1 MTGSVPRTMTVFF
14 DETGAHDCAYFAW
27 GSIWMA
33 HERLDEFNA
42 TIDAIAKKHG
52 VRGEFGW
59 KDATS
64 RTAFCVEVVRWFF
77 RQRWVCF
84 QALFVRKRD
93 MRIFSSAR
101 DHNDSVAYKKLL
113 CTLVALQT
121 VKFDALPGGP
131 RAFRIIVDRVG
142 DKPSVAE
149 EEYRILEATIRKWS
163 DTSLAPV
170 TKFARV
176 DSQSARGIQLADLL
190 VGAIRAE
197 WEGGDSKRIKR
208 REFRRMLAECL
219 GWEHLR
225 ATTPMNLKF
234 NIWLH
239 KACQG
244 FAMRP
249 MVLKYPEGDPEAA
262 LGGRF
267 GFGGGSR
274 SGFGRGLGSGWRDKF
289 PVEVKGNDHLTR
301 SREGAKGK
309 AKARLRKEDELVGG
323 VGERVELGGE
333 GGLTVAITR
342 RPAAVKVAKATK
354 KKVGAVKAAKTKLE
368 PAEQLAKEKEKRERA
383 RAWAKRKAKSRAKKK
398 AKKERWEAKV
408 QEKAASRKVA
418 KPQKK
423 AKEKTK

>member
-1 MTGSVPRTMTVFF
+1 MTGSVPRTMTVFC

-33 HERLDEFNA
+33 HERLNEFNA
-42 TIDAIAKKHG
+42 AIDAIAKKHG
-52 VRGEFGW
+52 VKGEFGW
-59 KDATS
+59 KDTS
-64 RTAFCVEVVRWFF
+64 TRTKFCVEVVRWFF
-77 RQRWVCF
+77 QQRWVCF
-84 QALFVRKRD
+84 QSLFVRKQD
-93 MRIFSSAR
+93 MRIFSSER
-101 DHNDSVAYKKLL
+101 DHGDSVAYKKLL
-113 CTLVALQT
+113 CTLMALQT

-131 RAFRIIVDRVG
+131 REFRIIVDRVG

-170 TKFARV
+170 AKFARV

-197 WEGGDSKRIKR
+197 WEGGDSKAVKR
-208 REFRRMLAECL
+208 GEFRRMLAECL
-219 GWEHLR
+219 GWENLR
-225 ATTPMNLKF
+225 STTPMNLKF

-249 MVLKYPEGDPEAA
+249 MALKYPQGDPEAA

-267 GFGGGSR
+267 GFGGGFRR
-274 SGFGRGLGSGWRDKF
+274 SFGGGFGGSGKRL
-289 PVEVKGNDHLTR
+289 PVEDGGNDKLTR

-309 AKARLRKEDELVGG
+309 AKVG
-323 VGERVELGGE
+323 VRESGERVEVRGDN
-333 GGLTVAITR
+333 GLTLTIR
-342 RPAAVKVAKATK
+342 RS
-354 KKVGAVKAAKTKLE
+354 VGAVE
-368 PAEQLAKEKEKRERA
+368 AEKVLAKVAVAKVLTKKEMKAERA
-383 RAWAKRKAKSRAKKK
+383 RAKAERLKGKKERVRAWAKRKAKSRAKKK
-398 AKKERWEAKV
+398 AKKEQWEARVK
-408 QEKAASRKVA
+408 EKEASRKIA

-423 AKEKTK
+423 VKEKTK